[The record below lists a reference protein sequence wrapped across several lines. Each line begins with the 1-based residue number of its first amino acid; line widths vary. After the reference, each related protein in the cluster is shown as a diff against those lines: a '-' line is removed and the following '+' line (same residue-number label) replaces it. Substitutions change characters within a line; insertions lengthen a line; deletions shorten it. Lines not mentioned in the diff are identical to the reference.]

1 MKAATHPYLSTLMAQ
16 QKITMKSIAADL
28 GVSRSTV
35 SFVLGGEAEKHRI
48 NPETAQ
54 RIVKYAEDIGFRPNY
69 FAQALNRG
77 KTGSIGL
84 VFPDVHEIYM
94 SEMLRGIDE
103 VFARHDA
110 TMMLSS
116 SRMCR
121 RLEMRNID
129 SLLYRGVDGL
139 IIIPCADFNS
149 KPTGVASLA
158 RVIAKSKLPA
168 VCVDRVP
175 DDWTGSSVV
184 QDDRSGAREAVDLL
198 VRRGAKRVACISF
211 NLAASSIASR
221 IAGYHDALRE
231 HGRVADPRLL
241 VLLDQIDAQANDL
254 SDAIRALLA
263 LGEDERPDAWFVT
276 TSGLSYRTR
285 DLTVSLSGDAAAPLI
300 ARFGADPPFFTS
312 GMISVHQ
319 PHREIGRQSAELLFK
334 LMADPGAEPTQI
346 VVPTT
351 VS

>member
-1 MKAATHPYLSTLMAQ
+1 MAQ
-16 QKITMKSIAADL
+16 PRITMKSIAADL

-35 SFVLGGEAEKHRI
+35 SFVLGGDAEKHRI

-54 RIVKYAEDIGFRPNY
+54 RVLKYAEEIGFRPNY

-103 VFARHDA
+103 VFAKHDA

-121 RLEMRNID
+121 RLEMRNVE

-139 IIIPCADFNS
+139 IIVPCADFNS
-149 KPTGVASLA
+149 KPTEIASL
-158 RVIAKSKLPA
+158 SKVLGESRLPV

-175 DDWTGSSVV
+175 DDWTGSLVV
-184 QDDRSGAREAVDLL
+184 QDDRGGAKQAVEELI
-198 VRRGAKRVACISF
+198 RRGARRIACISF
-211 NLAASSIASR
+211 DLAASSIASR
-221 IAGYHDALRE
+221 IAGYQDALRE
-231 HGRVADPRLL
+231 HDLHADPRFL
-241 VLLDQIDAQANDL
+241 VLLDRVDPQANDL
-254 SDAIRALLA
+254 SDALNVLLA
-263 LGEDERPDAWFVT
+263 LDEHDRPDAWFVT

-285 DLTVSLSGDAAAPLI
+285 DLIESSSRQSGSVPLI
-300 ARFGADPPFFTS
+300 ARFGADPAFFVS

-319 PHREIGRQSAELLFK
+319 PHREIGRQSADLLFK
-334 LMADPGAEPTQI
+334 LMSEAGSTLTKI
-346 VVPTT
+346 VVPT
-351 VS
+351 SLN